1 MNPNNITS
9 KYYNLVSSPLKG
21 IDVTD
26 EEIGLINRLVP
37 NGSNILD
44 VGAGTGRH
52 SLILS
57 RLGFNVT
64 AIDSSRSMLNEL
76 KIKDDKKLINVINK
90 NIYKFN
96 TTDKFDLITLFWNS
110 FNEIAL
116 TKNNALLLLKNLKR
130 LLKPNGQILINID
143 DSNSI
148 DPAAFN
154 FETIKFDGEL
164 KYKMKWTTSKYFA
177 KTNTS
182 VSREEVEI
190 YKGDKLLDSRVTF
203 IRQRYWSFSEIELL
217 CEICNL
223 KVEKQSLRTSN
234 ELYLVLTTLSK

>member
-76 KIKDDKKLINVINK
+76 KIRDDKKLINVINK

-143 DSNSI
+143 DSSSI

-182 VSREEVEI
+182 VSKEEVEI
-190 YKGDKLLDSRVTF
+190 YKGDKLIDSRVTF
-203 IRQRYWSFSEIELL
+203 IKQRYWSFSEIELL

>member
-57 RLGFNVT
+57 KLGFNVT
-64 AIDSSRSMLNEL
+64 AIDSSRPMLNEL
-76 KIKDDKKLINVINK
+76 KIRDDKKLINVINK

-143 DSNSI
+143 DSSSI

-203 IRQRYWSFSEIELL
+203 IKQRYWSFSEIELL
-217 CEICNL
+217 CQICNL
-223 KVEKQSLRTSN
+223 KVENYSLKTSN

>member
-21 IDVTD
+21 TDVTD

-57 RLGFNVT
+57 KLGFNVT
-64 AIDSSRSMLNEL
+64 AIDSSRSMLSEL
-76 KIKDDKKLINVINK
+76 KVKDDKKLINVINK

-143 DSNSI
+143 DSSSI

-154 FETIKFDGEL
+154 FETIKIDGEL

-190 YKGDKLLDSRVTF
+190 YKGDKLIDSRVTF
-203 IRQRYWSFSEIELL
+203 IKQRYWSFSEIELL
-217 CEICNL
+217 CQICNL
-223 KVEKQSLRTSN
+223 KVENYSLKTSN

>member
-21 IDVTD
+21 TDVTD

-57 RLGFNVT
+57 KLGFNVT
-64 AIDSSRSMLNEL
+64 AIDSSRSMLSEL

-130 LLKPNGQILINID
+130 FLKPNGQVLINID
-143 DSNSI
+143 DSSSI

-190 YKGDKLLDSRVTF
+190 YKGDKLIDSRVTF
-203 IRQRYWSFSEIELL
+203 IKQRYWSFSEIELL
-217 CEICNL
+217 CQICNL
-223 KVEKQSLRTSN
+223 KVENYSIKTSN

>member
-21 IDVTD
+21 TDVTD

-52 SLILS
+52 SLILTK
-57 RLGFNVT
+57 LGFNVT

-130 LLKPNGQILINID
+130 LLKPNGHILINID
-143 DSNSI
+143 DSSSI

-154 FETIKFDGEL
+154 FETTKIDGEL

-190 YKGDKLLDSRVTF
+190 YKGDKLVDSRVTF
-203 IRQRYWSFSEIELL
+203 IKQRYWSLQEIEFL
-217 CEICNL
+217 CQICNL
-223 KVEKQSLRTSN
+223 KVENYGLKTSN

>member
-1 MNPNNITS
+1 MNPNDITS

-64 AIDSSRSMLNEL
+64 AIDSSRPMLNEL
-76 KIKDDKKLINVINK
+76 KIRDDKKLINVINK

-143 DSNSI
+143 DSSSI

-203 IRQRYWSFSEIELL
+203 IKQRYWSFSEIELL

>member
-57 RLGFNVT
+57 KLGFNVT
-64 AIDSSRSMLNEL
+64 AIDSSRSMLSEL
-76 KIKDDKKLINVINK
+76 KVKDDKKLINVINK

-143 DSNSI
+143 DSSSI

-154 FETIKFDGEL
+154 FETIKIDGEL

-190 YKGDKLLDSRVTF
+190 YKGDKLIDSRVTF
-203 IRQRYWSFSEIELL
+203 IKQRYWSFSEIELL
-217 CEICNL
+217 CQICNL
-223 KVEKQSLRTSN
+223 KVENYSLKTSN